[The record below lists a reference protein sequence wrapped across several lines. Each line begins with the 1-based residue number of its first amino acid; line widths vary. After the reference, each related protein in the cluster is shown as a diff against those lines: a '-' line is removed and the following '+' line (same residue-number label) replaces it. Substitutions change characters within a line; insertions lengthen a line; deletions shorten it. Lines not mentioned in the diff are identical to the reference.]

1 MASRASLAVLA
12 AKQLLEGLSGT
23 PEHAA
28 CSRAQAEKLVSMMR
42 DVVMTGLEG
51 TEITRVVCS
60 SNWHDSA
67 DLDLV
72 LCSIFQST
80 SPAPSAKGSGQGRAG
95 MQDYTALHHFLPA
108 SLWDVLVDAQTS
120 MEPKLTL
127 LQRHAGNLGLAWP
140 SEKTS
145 LHVTALLL
153 LCQRGASQAL
163 AMRHDN
169 FLDLLKWVKKQLR
182 VLNPQQDPKHLLLV
196 LPETPVRLQ
205 EECPMLFS
213 EVFSTAPPVTPP
225 IHVPDLL
232 AIVGHFPV
240 RSSKRL
246 QAATQLLAG
255 SGLGS
260 GLGQVA
266 AAVTQQLQQMQ
277 QQQAS
282 MMQMLSGQDP
292 VSTTWQPVQ
301 GGPAGRQFPSFTRR
315 PSISWVGDEV
325 NGAPSA
331 DVPITS
337 VATGSDAIVQL
348 CPPKTG
354 WSLAVQ
360 QSQQHQRPL
369 QLQPPSLQQ
378 PQQQQQEKQQQEMPQ
393 QKLPEPA
400 KQPMEVVGT
409 VSDHAGVALAALE
422 AREVRKKPAAAT
434 CKGPVPKGGKR
445 PHFALERTRGQVMCR
460 TGKAGVGQ
468 SHAIRFSDAGTE
480 QKAIKLA
487 KEWVAEQLQHLR
499 DD

>member
-1 MASRASLAVLA
+1 
-12 AKQLLEGLSGT
+12 
-23 PEHAA
+23 
-28 CSRAQAEKLVSMMR
+28 
-42 DVVMTGLEG
+42 
-51 TEITRVVCS
+51 
-60 SNWHDSA
+60 
-67 DLDLV
+67 
-72 LCSIFQST
+72 
-80 SPAPSAKGSGQGRAG
+80 
-95 MQDYTALHHFLPA
+95 
-108 SLWDVLVDAQTS
+108 
-120 MEPKLTL
+120 
-127 LQRHAGNLGLAWP
+127 
-140 SEKTS
+140 
-145 LHVTALLL
+145 
-153 LCQRGASQAL
+153 
-163 AMRHDN
+163 
-169 FLDLLKWVKKQLR
+169 
-182 VLNPQQDPKHLLLV
+182 
-196 LPETPVRLQ
+196 
-205 EECPMLFS
+205 MLFS

-240 RSSKRL
+240 RCSKRL

-266 AAVTQQLQQMQ
+266 AAVTEQLQQMQ

-315 PSISWVGDEV
+315 PSISWVDDEV
-325 NGAPSA
+325 KGVPSA

-337 VATGSDAIVQL
+337 VASSSDAIVQL

-360 QSQQHQRPL
+360 QSQQHRRPL